1 MSSFIA
7 CSRWSRSSAL
17 SRTSAPASVG
27 VTPRWSRN
35 RVARAGGPLELAE
48 REMPEPARGE
58 VRVRVVGRLQS
69 LRGSPILRVETVT
82 VPGTAP
88 LPSSGAAAC
97 EHDRPDRPARRTVA
111 RGLQPRSGTGP
122 AGVSRRPLGG
132 YRHGACRCHGARHN
146 QPQTHPDARGAHRS
160 GLPCAPWPN

>member
-48 REMPEPARGE
+48 REMPEARSASA
-58 VRVRVVGRLQS
+58 S
-69 LRGSPILRVETVT
+69 L
-82 VPGTAP
+82 
-88 LPSSGAAAC
+88 AASN
-97 EHDRPDRPARRTVA
+97 P
-111 RGLQPRSGTGP
+111 
-122 AGVSRRPLGG
+122 
-132 YRHGACRCHGARHN
+132 
-146 QPQTHPDARGAHRS
+146 
-160 GLPCAPWPN
+160 